1 VVVEQLLGRSE
12 QSLVLERGSE
22 QRRQGGRPKK
32 CSAVVCVKPG
42 LERELPVPHLAD
54 AAVGRMCRTT
64 APRSLRTSPASGR
77 AGRRPR
83 ADPSTR
89 PRPR

>member
-42 LERELPVPHLAD
+42 ARA
-54 AAVGRMCRTT
+54 R
-64 APRSLRTSPASGR
+64 APRPSSR
-77 AGRRPR
+77 GRRRREDVPNHGPTVLENFPR
-83 ADPSTR
+83 FRQSR
-89 PRPR
+89 